1 MGALERI
8 ATNSCGY
15 GSLEISGMPSGGCC
29 GSWRT
34 NLPRV
39 GKEFFRALGADRKP
53 PGYKVQYI
61 EAFNAM
67 ERNGYGRSQWRDDP

>member
-34 NLPRV
+34 SAKNSSAP
-39 GKEFFRALGADRKP
+39 LGP
-53 PGYKVQYI
+53 I
-61 EAFNAM
+61 EAARLQGAIHRGIQ
-67 ERNGYGRSQWRDDP
+67 RNGAERVRTLAMAG